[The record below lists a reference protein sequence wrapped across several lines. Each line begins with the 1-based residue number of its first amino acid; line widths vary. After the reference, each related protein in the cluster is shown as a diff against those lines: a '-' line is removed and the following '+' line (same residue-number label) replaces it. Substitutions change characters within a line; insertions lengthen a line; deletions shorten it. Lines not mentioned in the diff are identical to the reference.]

1 MIAFNQPVLFK
12 SLVAKSL
19 SLYSNLKSKTGADST
34 PRPMAQLLVRALKR
48 RDAQLVS
55 LHQMLTNISS
65 FLRPVL
71 DLDVA
76 TSLLVTDLKQTSKS
90 ISQAQMRR

>member
-1 MIAFNQPVLFK
+1 M
-12 SLVAKSL
+12 AKSL
-19 SLYSNLKSKTGADST
+19 SLYSNLKSKDKSGADST

-48 RDAQLVS
+48 RDALVGS

-65 FLRPVL
+65 FMRPVL

>member
-1 MIAFNQPVLFK
+1 
-12 SLVAKSL
+12 
-19 SLYSNLKSKTGADST
+19 
-34 PRPMAQLLVRALKR
+34 MAQLLVRALKR
-48 RDAQLVS
+48 RDTLLTS
-55 LHQMLTNISS
+55 LHQMMTDISG

-76 TSLLVTDLKQTSKS
+76 TSLLVNDLKLTSKS

>member
-1 MIAFNQPVLFK
+1 MK
-12 SLVAKSL
+12 SKD
-19 SLYSNLKSKTGADST
+19 KTGADST

-48 RDAQLVS
+48 RDALLVS
-55 LHQMLTNISS
+55 LHQVLTNISS